1 MSSRAILIGSLTEQP
16 LKVDLEG
23 LSGSVDVLEIRAD
36 RVGEIDVDEVRRRFP
51 GRLLFT
57 LRSRPEGGK
66 GPESPHDREQRLLAA
81 ADQFDLVDLE
91 AERDLYPGILDRIA
105 PERRIISWHGRP
117 TNLDS
122 LKERLAEMSRESAR
136 WYKLVLF
143 AKQPRECLL
152 PLALARASGRDDV
165 IAFAAGEVA
174 SWTRLLAPRLGAPV
188 VYGSVGS
195 GPAAP
200 GQPSIHQL
208 CRDYHLPDLPPVD
221 RLFGL
226 VGHPISHSLSPR
238 LHNGL
243 YRALGIEHLYLAFDV
258 PVFGDFWLD
267 VVEGG
272 SLRELGVPLAGL
284 SVTSPFKEIAL
295 AVAGAA
301 SPLAERIGSAN
312 TLNRRANVWE
322 AESTDPD
329 GVRGPLALEQIN
341 VAGRRAAILGAGGA
355 GRAAA
360 FGLGMEGAA
369 ITLVNR
375 SPERGR
381 RVARELG
388 VDFLAFDDFDPGA
401 FEIIAN
407 ATPLGAATGEDLP
420 FDPAA
425 LAEESVV
432 MDLAYLPDRPTRLVE
447 EARKLGRVAID
458 GREVLLYQ
466 AVSQFRAMNGVAMPL
481 DLGRRILD
489 LQASESRT

>member
-1 MSSRAILIGSLTEQP
+1 
-16 LKVDLEG
+16 
-23 LSGSVDVLEIRAD
+23 LSESIDVLEIRAD
-36 RVGEIDVDEVRRRFP
+36 QVGDVDVDEVRRRFS
-51 GRLLFT
+51 GLLLFT
-57 LRSRPEGGK
+57 LRSRAEGGS
-66 GPESPHDREQRLLAA
+66 GPESPHDREQRFLAA
-81 ADQFDLVDLE
+81 ADHFDLIDLE
-91 AERDLYPGILDRIA
+91 AERDLYPEILNRIP
-105 PERRIISWHGRP
+105 PERRIISWHGRRAS
-117 TNLDS
+117 LDS
-122 LKERLAEMSRESAR
+122 LQKRLAKMSRESAR
-136 WYKLVLF
+136 WYKVVLF
-143 AKQPRECLL
+143 ANQPRECLL
-152 PLALARASGRDDV
+152 PLALARASGRDDL
-165 IAFAAGEVA
+165 IAFAAGRVA

-188 VYGSVGS
+188 VFGSVG
-195 GPAAP
+195 GRPAAP
-200 GQPSIHQL
+200 GQPSIDQL
-208 CRDYHLPDLPPVD
+208 RRDYLLPELPPVR

-243 YRALGIEHLYLAFDV
+243 YKALGIEHLYLAFDV

-272 SLRELGVPLAGL
+272 SLREFGAPLAGL

-329 GVRGPLALEQIN
+329 GVRGPLAREHID
-341 VAGRRAAILGAGGA
+341 VSGRRAAILGAGGA

-360 FGLGMEGAA
+360 FGLGMEGAT

-381 RVARELG
+381 RVAQELG
-388 VDFLAFDDFDPGA
+388 VEFLAFDDFDPGA

-407 ATPLGAATGEDLP
+407 ATPLGSTAEEDLP
-420 FDPAA
+420 FDPSAMD
-425 LAEESVV
+425 EDGVV
-432 MDLAYLPDRPTRLVE
+432 IDLAYLSDRPTRLVE

-458 GREVLLYQ
+458 GREALLYQ
-466 AVSQFRAMNGVAMPL
+466 AVPQFRAMNGVAMPL
-481 DLGRRILD
+481 DLGRRLLD
-489 LQASESRT
+489 LDASRSQT